1 MAPGELLTRWTIRL
15 ALALYVTGIVLRVRA
30 RGRRSW
36 LVLARLTW
44 VAGCAFFFVHVGCA
58 FQFFHAWSHRAAYE
72 ATARQTAEVVG
83 LAWGGGLYVNYVFA
97 GVWAADACWWLFWP
111 GSYQTRSHVIEVA
124 VQGFLGFVA
133 FNATV
138 LFGAGALRWTGLT
151 TALLLVALLWHAR
164 RRRLLNGAGGCPQP
178 PH

>member
-30 RGRRSW
+30 EGRRPW
-36 LVLARLTW
+36 LIAARLTW
-44 VAGCAFFFVHVGCA
+44 VAGCASFFVHVACA

-83 LAWGGGLYVNYVFA
+83 LAWGGGLYVNYAFA
-97 GVWAADACWWLFWP
+97 AVWAADACWWLSWP
-111 GSYQTRSHVIEVA
+111 ERYQARSPVIEGA
-124 VQGFLGFVA
+124 VQGFLAFVA

-138 LFGAGALRWTGLT
+138 VFGAGAIRWAGLAT
-151 TALLLVALLWHAR
+151 TLLLAALIWHAR
-164 RRRLLNGAGGCPQP
+164 RQRLIK
-178 PH
+178 